1 MTNRL
6 SALIERARSHKP
18 ITALTLI
25 GVLLL
30 PAVLGG
36 VLVAALQDPTQ
47 RLDTM
52 TAAIVNDDKPV
63 TVNGQLAPLGRQLS
77 AGLVDGT
84 GKKDEN
90 LTWVISNEKDAA
102 SGLKDGTY
110 QAVVRIPKDFSAA
123 AVSGGS
129 AVQDPAKS
137 AEKATISVTTAPQAR
152 AADGLIANQI
162 AATAASTMGT
172 EISKNTLQNVLVGFG
187 TLGDKIGEAA
197 DGADKLAAGAT
208 SAATGAAALPDG
220 ATKLADGAGQ
230 LADGASQLS
239 NGLGT
244 IANGITSAQ
253 TGANQAGA
261 QLAQG
266 ADALQAQGLVPDGVS
281 GVASAAKAKADTAAT
296 NTAAAAASVGA
307 FSGDVDALATTLDG
321 LATTCAGDASIP
333 QSFCEKVTAAASSA
347 DSTKLAG
354 QTAAGQLSDA
364 TADVYTA
371 AGYADGTVTA
381 LSQFNTAATST
392 IAGQFRTAADG
403 VNQLSAG
410 LGQLADGTSQ
420 SATGAGNLATGA
432 TGLQS
437 GATQLADGA
446 SQLSTGIGSL
456 ATGTTG
462 LASGLHQA
470 ADSLPKRTDSEA
482 SSLAEVVANPVTAD
496 TSGGMF
502 GPTAI
507 PLLAAVVLWFGSL
520 VTFLVMRAFTA
531 RALTSRRASGSL
543 TLRAFAPAAAIGAAQ
558 GLLVA
563 LVVEI
568 VAKYDPSR
576 WWGFAGVAVLAGV
589 AFAAVN
595 QALVAVLDGI
605 GRWISAVVGVAALG
619 AGIISTLP
627 GWLATIAGFLPTSPA
642 ATALLGEDGV
652 GSAIAALLVW
662 TALALIA
669 TTLAVAARRTTS
681 ARAVLAPAI

>member
-52 TAAIVNDDKPV
+52 TAAIVNDDEPV

-84 GKKDEN
+84 GTKDEN

-102 SGLKDGTY
+102 AGLKDGTY

-162 AATAASTMGT
+162 AATAASTMGD
-172 EISKNTLQNVLVGFG
+172 EISKSTLQNVLLGFG

-197 DGADKLAAGAT
+197 DGADKLAAGAA

-261 QLAQG
+261 GLAQG
-266 ADALQAQGLVPDGVS
+266 ADALQAQGLVPAELN
-281 GVASAAKAKADTAAT
+281 GVAATTASNAKQAADETLTVATSLGGLLAQCAPPNNTIPSNVCAQIKTAFDQAETAAT
-296 NTAAAAASVGA
+296 SAGTASGYAEASVG
-307 FSGDVDALATTLDG
+307 
-321 LATTCAGDASIP
+321 
-333 QSFCEKVTAAASSA
+333 
-347 DSTKLAG
+347 
-354 QTAAGQLSDA
+354 
-364 TADVYTA
+364 
-371 AGYADGTVTA
+371 A
-381 LSQFNTAATST
+381 LSQFNTAATAT

-446 SQLSTGIGSL
+446 TQLGTGIGSL
-456 ATGTTG
+456 ATGTSS

-470 ADSLPKRTDSEA
+470 ADSLPKRTDTEA
-482 SSLAEVVANPVTAD
+482 SSLASVVADPVNAD

-520 VTFLVMRAFTA
+520 ASFLVMRAFTA
-531 RALTSRRASGSL
+531 RALTSRRASASL
-543 TLRAFAPAAAIGAAQ
+543 ALRAFAPAAAIGAVQ

-576 WWGFAGVAVLAGV
+576 WWGFAGVAVLAGI

-595 QALVAVLDGI
+595 QALVAVLGGV

-619 AGIISTLP
+619 AGVISTLP

-642 ATALLGEDGV
+642 ATALLGEEGV
-652 GSAIAALLVW
+652 GSAIAALAVW
-662 TALALIA
+662 AVLALIA
-669 TTLAVAARRTTS
+669 TTLAVTARRTTS
-681 ARAVLAPAI
+681 VRAVLAPAI

>member
-47 RLDTM
+47 HLDTM
-52 TAAIVNDDKPV
+52 TAAIVNDDEPV

-84 GKKDEN
+84 GTKDKSEN
-90 LTWVISNEKDAA
+90 LTWVVSNEKDAA

-110 QAVVRIPKDFSAA
+110 QAVVRIPQGFSAA

-129 AVQDPAKS
+129 AVQDPAKP

-162 AATAASTMGT
+162 AATAASTMGS
-172 EISKNTLQNVLVGFG
+172 EISKSTLQNVLVGFG

-239 NGLGT
+239 SGLGT

-261 QLAQG
+261 GLAQG
-266 ADALQAQGLVPDGVS
+266 ADALQAQVPGAQALA
-281 GVASAAKAKADTAAT
+281 GGAAATKQGAAGTSAAVTHLRSELTKAIDLCDPTTQKALCDQLATVAGIAAT
-296 NTAAAAASVGA
+296 TQKAA
-307 FSGDVDALATTLDG
+307 DG
-321 LATTCAGDASIP
+321 
-333 QSFCEKVTAAASSA
+333 
-347 DSTKLAG
+347 
-354 QTAAGQLSDA
+354 TAAGSAQ
-364 TADVYTA
+364 V
-371 AGYADGTVTA
+371 ADGVA
-381 LSQFNTAATST
+381 GLASLPGT

-403 VNQLSAG
+403 INQLSAG

-420 SATGAGNLATGA
+420 SATGADGLATGA

-446 SQLSTGIGSL
+446 TQLGTGIGSL
-456 ATGTTG
+456 ATGTSS

-470 ADSLPKRTDSEA
+470 ADSLPKRTDTEA
-482 SSLAEVVANPVTAD
+482 SSLASVIADPVTAD
-496 TSGGMF
+496 TAGGMF

-507 PLLAAVVLWFGSL
+507 PLLAAVVLWFGGLAS
-520 VTFLVMRAFTA
+520 FLVMRAFTA
-531 RALTSRRASGSL
+531 RALTSRRPSASL
-543 TLRAFAPAAAIGAAQ
+543 ALRAFAPAAAIGAAQ

-568 VAKYDPSR
+568 VAAYDPAR
-576 WWGFAGVAVLAGV
+576 WWGFAGVAVLAGI

-595 QALVAVLDGI
+595 QSLVAVLGGI

-627 GWLATIAGFLPTSPA
+627 GWLATIAGFLPTSAA
-642 ATALLGEDGV
+642 ATALLGADGV
-652 GSAIAALLVW
+652 GSAIAALTVW
-662 TALALIA
+662 AVLALIA
-669 TTLAVAARRTTS
+669 TTLAVTARRTTS
-681 ARAVLAPAI
+681 VRAVLAPAV

>member
-1 MTNRL
+1 M

-90 LTWVISNEKDAA
+90 LTWVISNEKDAKK
-102 SGLKDGTY
+102 GLADGVY
-110 QAVVRIPKDFSAA
+110 QAVVRIPEGFSAA

-129 AVQDPAKS
+129 AVQDPAKT

-162 AATAASTMGT
+162 AATAASTMGSQ
-172 EISKNTLQNVLVGFG
+172 ISKSTLENVLLGFSS
-187 TLGDKIGEAA
+187 LGDKLGEVAT
-197 DGADKLAAGAT
+197 GADQLATGAK
-208 SAATGAAALPDG
+208 SAAAGAAALPDG

-230 LADGASQLS
+230 LADGATRLS
-239 NGLGT
+239 TGLDA
-244 IANGITSAQ
+244 IASGITSAQ

-261 QLAQG
+261 GLAQG
-266 ADALQAQGLVPDGVS
+266 ADALQAQGIVPQKLFDGVNGTKQATAGVSQGVS
-281 GVASAAKAKADTAAT
+281 GLVTGLAALSKSCDTAAQPEFCAT
-296 NTAAAAASVGA
+296 LTGTVQGAQKQLVPGAAQAADAAS
-307 FSGDVDALATTLDG
+307 
-321 LATTCAGDASIP
+321 
-333 QSFCEKVTAAASSA
+333 
-347 DSTKLAG
+347 
-354 QTAAGQLSDA
+354 QTAAG
-364 TADVYTA
+364 
-371 AGYADGTVTA
+371 
-381 LSQFNTAATST
+381 LSQFNTEASST
-392 IAGQFRTAADG
+392 LAGQLRTAADG
-403 VNQLSAG
+403 INQLSAG

-432 TGLQS
+432 AGLQS

-446 SQLSTGIGSL
+446 TQLSTGVGSL
-456 ATGTTG
+456 ATGTTS

-470 ADSLPKRTDSEA
+470 ADSLPQRTDGQA

-496 TSGGMF
+496 TSSGMF

-507 PLLAAVVLWFGSL
+507 PLLAAVVLWFGGLAS
-520 VTFLVMRAFTA
+520 FLVMRAFTA
-531 RALTSRRASGSL
+531 RALTSRRASASL
-543 TLRAFAPAAAIGAAQ
+543 ALRAFAPAAAIGAAQ

-563 LVVEI
+563 IVVEI

-595 QALVAVLDGI
+595 QALVAVLGGI
-605 GRWISAVVGVAALG
+605 GRWIAAVVGVAALG

-627 GWLATIAGFLPTSPA
+627 GWLATIAGLLPTSPA
-642 ATALLGEDGV
+642 ATALLGGDGV
-652 GSAIAALLVW
+652 GSAIAALVVW
-662 TALALIA
+662 ALLALLA
-669 TTLAVAARRTTS
+669 TTLAVTVRRTTS
-681 ARAVLAPAI
+681 ARAVLAPAA

>member
-1 MTNRL
+1 MTSRL
-6 SALIERARSHKP
+6 SALIERARTHKP

-47 RLDTM
+47 HLDTM
-52 TAAIVNDDKPV
+52 TAAIVNDDEPV
-63 TVNGQLAPLGRQLS
+63 KVDGQLAPLGRQLS
-77 AGLVDGT
+77 AGLVKGT
-84 GKKDEN
+84 GAKDEN
-90 LTWVISNEKDAA
+90 LTWVVSNEKDAA
-102 SGLKDGTY
+102 AGLKDGTY

-129 AVQDPAKS
+129 AIQDPAAS
-137 AEKATISVTTAPQAR
+137 AEQATISVTTAPQAR

-162 AATAASTMGT
+162 AATAAATMGT
-172 EISKNTLQNVLVGFG
+172 TISKSTLQNVLVGFS
-187 TLGDKIGEAA
+187 TLGDKIGQAA
-197 DGADKLAAGAT
+197 DGADQLANGAK

-266 ADALQAQGLVPDGVS
+266 ADALQAQGLVPADVS
-281 GVASAAKAKADTAAT
+281 GVAATTASNAKTSADQTAALAEKLGQLAQDCAKTPSLASADFCKSVGGAAQDAITAAT
-296 NTAAAAASVGA
+296 SAGTASGYAAASVGA
-307 FSGDVDALATTLDG
+307 
-321 LATTCAGDASIP
+321 
-333 QSFCEKVTAAASSA
+333 
-347 DSTKLAG
+347 
-354 QTAAGQLSDA
+354 
-364 TADVYTA
+364 
-371 AGYADGTVTA
+371 
-381 LSQFNTAATST
+381 LSQFDTAATAT
-392 IAGQFRTAADG
+392 VAGQFRTAADG
-403 VNQLSAG
+403 INQLSAG

-456 ATGTTG
+456 ATGTSG

-470 ADSLPKRTDSEA
+470 ADSLPKRTDSQA
-482 SSLAEVVANPVTAD
+482 SSLAEVVADPVKAD

-507 PLLAAVVLWFGSL
+507 PLLAAVVLWFGGL
-520 VTFLVMRAFTA
+520 VSFLVMRAFTA
-531 RALTSRRASGSL
+531 RALTSRRPSAL
-543 TLRAFAPAAAIGAAQ
+543 LALRAFAPAAALGAGQ

-563 LVVEI
+563 LVVEV

-595 QALVAVLDGI
+595 QALVAVLGGI
-605 GRWISAVVGVAALG
+605 GRWLAAIIGVAALG

-642 ATALLGEDGV
+642 ATGLLGGDGT

-662 TALALIA
+662 TVLALIA
-669 TTLAVAARRTTS
+669 TTLAVTARRTTS
-681 ARAVLAPAI
+681 AKAVLALAA

>member
-52 TAAIVNDDKPV
+52 TAAIVNDDEPV

-102 SGLKDGTY
+102 AGLKDGTY

-162 AATAASTMGT
+162 AATAASTMGS

-197 DGADKLAAGAT
+197 DGADKLAAGAS

-261 QLAQG
+261 GLAQG
-266 ADALQAQGLVPDGVS
+266 ADALQAQGLVPGGVS
-281 GVASAAKAKADTAAT
+281 GLASATAANATKAAGDTLTVATSLGALVATCSDPEKGIPAAFCDQVKAAEGQAGTAAT
-296 NTAAAAASVGA
+296 SAGTAS
-307 FSGDVDALATTLDG
+307 
-321 LATTCAGDASIP
+321 
-333 QSFCEKVTAAASSA
+333 
-347 DSTKLAG
+347 
-354 QTAAGQLSDA
+354 
-364 TADVYTA
+364 
-371 AGYADGTVTA
+371 GYADGTVTA

-392 IAGQFRTAADG
+392 LASQFRAAADG

-432 TGLQS
+432 TGLQT

-446 SQLSTGIGSL
+446 SQLSTGVGSL
-456 ATGTTG
+456 ATGTSG

-470 ADSLPKRTDSEA
+470 ANSLPKRTDTEA
-482 SSLAEVVANPVTAD
+482 SSLASVIADPVKAD

-543 TLRAFAPAAAIGAAQ
+543 ALRAFAPAAAIGAAQ

-576 WWGFAGVAVLAGV
+576 WWGFAGVAVLAGI

-595 QALVAVLDGI
+595 QALVAVLGGI

-627 GWLATIAGFLPTSPA
+627 GWLATIAGFLPTSSA

-662 TALALIA
+662 TVLALIA
-669 TTLAVAARRTTS
+669 TTLAVTARRTTS
-681 ARAVLAPAI
+681 VRAVLAPAI

>member
-1 MTNRL
+1 MTSRL
-6 SALIERARSHKP
+6 STLIERARTHKP

-47 RLDTM
+47 HLDTM
-52 TAAIVNDDKPV
+52 TAAIVNDDEPV
-63 TVNGQLAPLGRQLS
+63 KVDGQLAPLGRQLS
-77 AGLVDGT
+77 AGLVKGT
-84 GKKDEN
+84 GAKDEN
-90 LTWVISNEKDAA
+90 LTWVVSNEKDATA
-102 SGLKDGTY
+102 GLKDGTY

-129 AVQDPAKS
+129 AIQDPEAAAKQ
-137 AEKATISVTTAPQAR
+137 ATISVTTAPQAR

-162 AATAASTMGT
+162 ATTAAATMGT
-172 EISKNTLQNVLVGFG
+172 TISKSTLQNVLVGFG
-187 TLGDKIGEAA
+187 TLGDKIGQAA
-197 DGADKLAAGAT
+197 DGADQLANGAT

-220 ATKLADGAGQ
+220 ATQLADGAGQ

-239 NGLGT
+239 TGLGT

-253 TGANQAGA
+253 TGANQIGAG
-261 QLAQG
+261 LAQG
-266 ADALQAQGLVPDGVS
+266 ADALQAQGLVPAELSAGAN
-281 GVASAAKAKADTAAT
+281 GAAQASAGVKSGIDSLATGLSKLSANCPAA
-296 NTAAAAASVGA
+296 AGAAFCDKLAESAAGAAALAAPQGPAAVAAAASGGTA
-307 FSGDVDALATTLDG
+307 SGLT
-321 LATTCAGDASIP
+321 
-333 QSFCEKVTAAASSA
+333 
-347 DSTKLAG
+347 
-354 QTAAGQLSDA
+354 QLNA
-364 TADVYTA
+364 
-371 AGYADGTVTA
+371 
-381 LSQFNTAATST
+381 QATST
-392 IAGQFRTAADG
+392 IAGELRTAADG
-403 VNQLSAG
+403 INQLSAG

-437 GATQLADGA
+437 GATRLADGA
-446 SQLSTGIGSL
+446 TQLSTGIGSL
-456 ATGTTG
+456 ATGTSS

-470 ADSLPKRTDSEA
+470 ADSLPKRTDSQA
-482 SSLAEVVANPVTAD
+482 SSLADVVADPVTAD

-507 PLLAAVVLWFGSL
+507 PLLAAVVLWFGGL
-520 VTFLVMRAFTA
+520 VSFLVMRAFTA
-531 RALTSRRASGSL
+531 RALTSRRPSAL
-543 TLRAFAPAAAIGAAQ
+543 LALRGFAPAAALGAGQ

-568 VAKYDPSR
+568 VAKYEPSR

-595 QALVAVLDGI
+595 QALVAVLGGI
-605 GRWISAVVGVAALG
+605 GRWLAAIIGVAALG

-642 ATALLGEDGV
+642 ATGLLGGDGT
-652 GSAIAALLVW
+652 GGAIAALLVW
-662 TALALIA
+662 TVLALIA
-669 TTLAVAARRTTS
+669 TTLAVTARRTTS
-681 ARAVLAPAI
+681 AKAVLALAA

>member
-52 TAAIVNDDKPV
+52 TAAIVNDDEPV

-102 SGLKDGTY
+102 AGLKDGTY

-162 AATAASTMGT
+162 AATAASTMGS

-253 TGANQAGA
+253 TGANQIGAG
-261 QLAQG
+261 LAQG
-266 ADALQAQGLVPDGVS
+266 ADALTTPGKGVTDLIAGANRTAQGATITSTGVDGLELGLRNAVTMCDSTTQEKLCNLLKELSGTATEIQPAATGAAAGSASVAAGVS
-281 GVASAAKAKADTAAT
+281 GFAA
-296 NTAAAAASVGA
+296 
-307 FSGDVDALATTLDG
+307 L
-321 LATTCAGDASIP
+321 P
-333 QSFCEKVTAAASSA
+333 
-347 DSTKLAG
+347 
-354 QTAAGQLSDA
+354 
-364 TADVYTA
+364 
-371 AGYADGTVTA
+371 
-381 LSQFNTAATST
+381 
-392 IAGQFRTAADG
+392 GQFRAAADG

-432 TGLQS
+432 SGLQT

-456 ATGTTG
+456 ATGTSS

-470 ADSLPKRTDSEA
+470 ANSLPKHTDTEA
-482 SSLAEVVANPVTAD
+482 SSLASVIADPVKAD

-576 WWGFAGVAVLAGV
+576 WWGFAGVAVLAGI

-595 QALVAVLDGI
+595 QALVAVLGGI

-627 GWLATIAGFLPTSPA
+627 GWLATIAGFLPTSSA

-662 TALALIA
+662 TVLALIA
-669 TTLAVAARRTTS
+669 TTLAVTARRTTS
-681 ARAVLAPAI
+681 VRAVLAPAI

>member
-6 SALIERARSHKP
+6 SALIEHARSHKP

-90 LTWVISNEKDAA
+90 LSWVISNEKDAA
-102 SGLKDGTY
+102 AGLKDGTY

-129 AVQDPAKS
+129 AVQDPAKP

-197 DGADKLAAGAT
+197 DGADKLAAGAS

-239 NGLGT
+239 NGLST
-244 IANGITSAQ
+244 IASGITSAQ

-261 QLAQG
+261 GLAQG
-266 ADALQAQGLVPDGVS
+266 ADALQAQGLVPAELS
-281 GVASAAKAKADTAAT
+281 GAAATAASNAKTSAAQTAALAQKLGELAQDCAKDPTLASSAFCLDVGAAAQDAETAAT
-296 NTAAAAASVGA
+296 SAGKAS
-307 FSGDVDALATTLDG
+307 
-321 LATTCAGDASIP
+321 
-333 QSFCEKVTAAASSA
+333 
-347 DSTKLAG
+347 
-354 QTAAGQLSDA
+354 
-364 TADVYTA
+364 
-371 AGYADGTVTA
+371 GYADGADSGLTA
-381 LSQFNTAATST
+381 FNAKATST
-392 IAGQFRTAADG
+392 LAGQFRAAADG

-456 ATGTTG
+456 ATGTSG

-496 TSGGMF
+496 TSGGLF

-507 PLLAAVVLWFGSL
+507 PLLAAVVLWFGGL

-531 RALTSRRASGSL
+531 GALTSRRASGSL
-543 TLRAFAPAAAIGAAQ
+543 ALRAFAPAAAIGAGQ

-576 WWGFAGVAVLAGV
+576 WWGFAGVAVLAGI

-595 QALVAVLDGI
+595 QALVAVLGGI
-605 GRWISAVVGVAALG
+605 GRWISAVMGVAALG

-627 GWLATIAGFLPTSPA
+627 GWLATIAGFLPTSSA
-642 ATALLGEDGV
+642 ATALLGEDGI

-662 TALALIA
+662 AALALIA

-681 ARAVLAPAI
+681 VRAILAPAI

>member
-30 PAVLGG
+30 PAILGG

-52 TAAIVNDDKPV
+52 TAAIVNDDEPV

-90 LTWVISNEKDAA
+90 LTWVVSNEKDATA
-102 SGLKDGTY
+102 GLKDGTY
-110 QAVVRIPKDFSAA
+110 QAVVRIPKGFSAA

-129 AVQDPAKS
+129 AVQDPS
-137 AEKATISVTTAPQAR
+137 RPAEKATISVTTAPQAR

-172 EISKNTLQNVLVGFG
+172 EISKSTLQNVLVGFS

-197 DGADKLAAGAT
+197 DGADKLANGAK

-266 ADALQAQGLVPDGVS
+266 ADTLQAQGLVPAEVFAGVNGTKQATDAVSSGVS
-281 GVASAAKAKADTAAT
+281 AFATDLTDLSKDCNTALQPEFCGRLAAMANGATNNLVPGAAK
-296 NTAAAAASVGA
+296 AAAAAS
-307 FSGDVDALATTLDG
+307 
-321 LATTCAGDASIP
+321 
-333 QSFCEKVTAAASSA
+333 
-347 DSTKLAG
+347 
-354 QTAAGQLSDA
+354 QTAGGVA
-364 TADVYTA
+364 
-371 AGYADGTVTA
+371 
-381 LSQFNTAATST
+381 QFNTAATAT
-392 IAGQFRTAADG
+392 IAGQFRAAADG
-403 VNQLSAG
+403 VNQLSDG
-410 LGQLADGTSQ
+410 LGRLADGTTQ

-446 SQLSTGIGSL
+446 AQLSTGVGSL
-456 ATGTTG
+456 ATGTAG
-462 LASGLHQA
+462 LATGLHQA
-470 ADSLPKRTDSEA
+470 ADSLPKRTDSQA
-482 SSLAEVVANPVTAD
+482 SSLAEVVADPVKAD

-507 PLLAAVVLWFGSL
+507 PLLAAVVLWFGGL
-520 VTFLVMRAFTA
+520 VSFLVMRAFTA
-531 RALTSRRASGSL
+531 RALTSRRPSAL
-543 TLRAFAPAAAIGAAQ
+543 LALRAFAPAAALGAGQ

-568 VAKYDPSR
+568 VAKYDPAR
-576 WWGFAGVAVLAGV
+576 WWAFAGVAVLAGV

-595 QALVAVLDGI
+595 QALVAVLGGI
-605 GRWISAVVGVAALG
+605 GRWIAAVIGVAALG

-627 GWLATIAGFLPTSPA
+627 GWLATIAGALPTSPA
-642 ATALLGEDGV
+642 ATALLGDQGT
-652 GSAIAALLVW
+652 GSAVAALVVW
-662 TALALIA
+662 TVLALVA
-669 TTLAVAARRTTS
+669 TTLAVTARRTTS
-681 ARAVLAPAI
+681 TRALLAPAV

>member
-30 PAVLGG
+30 PAILGG

-47 RLDTM
+47 RLDSM
-52 TAAIVNDDKPV
+52 TAAVVNDDEPV

-77 AGLVDGT
+77 AGLVKGT

-90 LTWVISNEKDAA
+90 LTWVVSNEKDAA
-102 SGLKDGTY
+102 AGLKDGTY
-110 QAVVRIPKDFSAA
+110 QAVVRIPKGFSAA

-129 AVQDPAKS
+129 AVQDPSKP

-162 AATAASTMGT
+162 ADTAAATMGT
-172 EISKNTLQNVLVGFG
+172 EISKSTMQNVLVGFS

-197 DGADKLAAGAT
+197 DGADKLANGAT

-239 NGLGT
+239 DGLGT

-253 TGANQAGA
+253 TGANRIGAG
-261 QLAQG
+261 LSQG
-266 ADALQAQGLVPDGVS
+266 ADQLQAQGLVP
-281 GVASAAKAKADTAAT
+281 AKLQD
-296 NTAAAAASVGA
+296 
-307 FSGDVDALATTLDG
+307 
-321 LATTCAGDASIP
+321 
-333 QSFCEKVTAAASSA
+333 AASSA
-347 DSTKLAG
+347 AQATAGVKHAMDQLEPGLATASGMCDPAKQPELCTLLSQLSAGATEAKPAADGAAQAAAGTSAGLTQLNSDGTATLAG
-354 QTAAGQLSDA
+354 KLRA
-364 TADVYTA
+364 
-371 AGYADGTVTA
+371 
-381 LSQFNTAATST
+381 
-392 IAGQFRTAADG
+392 AADG
-403 VNQLSAG
+403 VNQLSSG
-410 LGQLADGTSQ
+410 LGALADGTTQ
-420 SATGAGNLATGA
+420 SATGAGSLATGA
-432 TGLQS
+432 SGLQS
-437 GATQLADGA
+437 GAAQLADGA
-446 SQLSTGIGSL
+446 TQLSTGIGSL
-456 ATGTTG
+456 ATGTAS

-482 SSLAEVVANPVTAD
+482 SSLAEVVADPVKAD

-502 GPTAI
+502 GPTAV
-507 PLLAAVVLWFGSL
+507 PLLAAVVLWFGGL
-520 VTFLVMRAFTA
+520 VSFLVMRAFTS
-531 RALTSRRASGSL
+531 RALTSRRPSALLALG
-543 TLRAFAPAAAIGAAQ
+543 AFAPAAALGAGQ

-563 LVVEI
+563 LVVQI
-568 VAKYDPSR
+568 IADYDPAR

-595 QALVAVLDGI
+595 QALVAVLGGV
-605 GRWISAVVGVAALG
+605 GRWIAAIIGVAALG

-627 GWLATIAGFLPTSPA
+627 GWLATIAGFLPTSSA
-642 ATALLGEDGV
+642 TTALLGDQGT
-652 GSAIAALLVW
+652 GSAIAALVVW
-662 TALALIA
+662 TLLALLA
-669 TTLAVAARRTTS
+669 TTLAVTARRTTS
-681 ARAVLAPAI
+681 AKAVLALAA

>member
-52 TAAIVNDDKPV
+52 TAAIVNDDEPV

-102 SGLKDGTY
+102 AGLKDGTY

-162 AATAASTMGT
+162 AATAASTMGS

-253 TGANQAGA
+253 TGANQIGAG
-261 QLAQG
+261 LAQG
-266 ADALQAQGLVPDGVS
+266 ADALTTPGKGVTDLIAGANRTAQGATITSTGVDGLELGLRNAVTMCDSTTQEKLCNLLKELSGTATEIQPAATGAAAGSASVAAGVS
-281 GVASAAKAKADTAAT
+281 GFAA
-296 NTAAAAASVGA
+296 
-307 FSGDVDALATTLDG
+307 L
-321 LATTCAGDASIP
+321 P
-333 QSFCEKVTAAASSA
+333 
-347 DSTKLAG
+347 
-354 QTAAGQLSDA
+354 
-364 TADVYTA
+364 
-371 AGYADGTVTA
+371 
-381 LSQFNTAATST
+381 
-392 IAGQFRTAADG
+392 GQFRAAADG

-432 TGLQS
+432 SGLQT

-456 ATGTTG
+456 ATGTSS

-470 ADSLPKRTDSEA
+470 ANSLPKHTDTEA
-482 SSLAEVVANPVTAD
+482 SSLASVIADPVKAD

-576 WWGFAGVAVLAGV
+576 WWGFAGVAVLAGI

-595 QALVAVLDGI
+595 QALVAVLGGI

-627 GWLATIAGFLPTSPA
+627 GWLATIAGFLPTSSA

-662 TALALIA
+662 TVLALIA
-669 TTLAVAARRTTS
+669 TTLAVTTRRTTS
-681 ARAVLAPAI
+681 VRAVLAPAI

>member
-30 PAVLGG
+30 PAILGG

-52 TAAIVNDDKPV
+52 TAAIVNDDEPV

-90 LTWVISNEKDAA
+90 LTWVVSNEKDAA
-102 SGLKDGTY
+102 AGLKDGTY
-110 QAVVRIPKDFSAA
+110 QAVVRIPKGFSAA

-129 AVQDPAKS
+129 AVQDPSKP

-172 EISKNTLQNVLVGFG
+172 EISQSTLKNVLVGFG

-197 DGADKLAAGAT
+197 DGADKLANGAK

-244 IANGITSAQ
+244 IANGITAAQ
-253 TGANQAGA
+253 TGANKIGAG
-261 QLAQG
+261 LSQG
-266 ADALQAQGLVPDGVS
+266 ADALETPGRGVTDLIAGANQTAQVAGVTSTGVDGLKTGLDDAVTMCNAATQKDLCALLKDLSGTATAIQPAATGAAAGSASVAS
-281 GVASAAKAKADTAAT
+281 GVTPLAA
-296 NTAAAAASVGA
+296 
-307 FSGDVDALATTLDG
+307 L
-321 LATTCAGDASIP
+321 P
-333 QSFCEKVTAAASSA
+333 
-347 DSTKLAG
+347 
-354 QTAAGQLSDA
+354 
-364 TADVYTA
+364 
-371 AGYADGTVTA
+371 
-381 LSQFNTAATST
+381 
-392 IAGQFRTAADG
+392 GQFRAAADG
-403 VNQLSAG
+403 VNQLSDG
-410 LGQLADGTSQ
+410 LGRLADGTTQ

-446 SQLSTGIGSL
+446 TQLSTGVGSL
-456 ATGTTG
+456 ATGTAG
-462 LASGLHQA
+462 LATGLHQA
-470 ADSLPKRTDSEA
+470 ADSLPKRTDSQA
-482 SSLAEVVANPVTAD
+482 SSLAEVVADPVKAD

-507 PLLAAVVLWFGSL
+507 PLLAAVVLWFGGL
-520 VTFLVMRAFTA
+520 VSFLVMRAFTA
-531 RALTSRRASGSL
+531 RALTSRRPSAL
-543 TLRAFAPAAAIGAAQ
+543 LALRAFAPAAALGAGQ

-563 LVVEI
+563 LVVEV
-568 VAKYDPSR
+568 VAKYDPAR

-595 QALVAVLDGI
+595 QALVAVLGGI
-605 GRWISAVVGVAALG
+605 GRWIAAVIGVAALG

-627 GWLATIAGFLPTSPA
+627 GWLATIAGALPTSPA
-642 ATALLGEDGV
+642 ATALLGDQGT
-652 GSAIAALLVW
+652 GSAVAALVVW
-662 TALALIA
+662 TVLALVA
-669 TTLAVAARRTTS
+669 TTLAVTARRTTS
-681 ARAVLAPAI
+681 TRAILAPAV

>member
-1 MTNRL
+1 M
-6 SALIERARSHKP
+6 SALIERARTHKP

-47 RLDTM
+47 HLDTM
-52 TAAIVNDDKPV
+52 TAAIVNDDEPV
-63 TVNGQLAPLGRQLS
+63 KIDGQLAPLGRQLS
-77 AGLVDGT
+77 AGLVKGT
-84 GKKDEN
+84 GAKDEN
-90 LTWVISNEKDAA
+90 LTWVVSNEKDAA
-102 SGLKDGTY
+102 AGLKDGTY

-129 AVQDPAKS
+129 AIQDPGAS
-137 AEKATISVTTAPQAR
+137 AEQATISVTTAPQAR

-162 AATAASTMGT
+162 AATAAATMGT
-172 EISKNTLQNVLVGFG
+172 TISKSTLQNVLVGFS
-187 TLGDKIGEAA
+187 TLGDKIGQAA
-197 DGADKLAAGAT
+197 DGADQLANGAK

-253 TGANQAGA
+253 TGANQIGAG
-261 QLAQG
+261 LSQG
-266 ADALQAQGLVPDGVS
+266 ADALQAQGLVPAEVS
-281 GVASAAKAKADTAAT
+281 GVTAMTESNAKQAKADALTVATSLGTLLAQCAPPNSTLPSSVCEQIKTALDEAQTAAT
-296 NTAAAAASVGA
+296 SAGTASGYATASVGA
-307 FSGDVDALATTLDG
+307 
-321 LATTCAGDASIP
+321 
-333 QSFCEKVTAAASSA
+333 
-347 DSTKLAG
+347 
-354 QTAAGQLSDA
+354 LSK
-364 TADVYTA
+364 
-371 AGYADGTVTA
+371 
-381 LSQFNTAATST
+381 FNTAATAT
-392 IAGQFRTAADG
+392 VAGQLRTAADG
-403 VNQLSAG
+403 INQLSAG
-410 LGQLADGTSQ
+410 LGQLADGTTQ

-456 ATGTTG
+456 ATGTSG

-470 ADSLPKRTDSEA
+470 ADSLPKRTDSQA
-482 SSLAEVVANPVTAD
+482 SSLAEVVADPVKAD

-507 PLLAAVVLWFGSL
+507 PLLAAVVLWFGGL
-520 VTFLVMRAFTA
+520 VSFLVMRAFTA
-531 RALTSRRASGSL
+531 RALTSRRPSAL
-543 TLRAFAPAAAIGAAQ
+543 LALRAFAPAAALGAGQ

-563 LVVEI
+563 LVVEV

-595 QALVAVLDGI
+595 QALVAVLGGI
-605 GRWISAVVGVAALG
+605 GRWLAAIIGVAALG

-627 GWLATIAGFLPTSPA
+627 GWLAAIAGFLPTSPA
-642 ATALLGEDGV
+642 ATGLLGGDGT

-662 TALALIA
+662 TVLALVA
-669 TTLAVAARRTTS
+669 TTLAVTARRTTS
-681 ARAVLAPAI
+681 AKAVLALAA

>member
-1 MTNRL
+1 M

-52 TAAIVNDDKPV
+52 TAAIVNDDEPV

-77 AGLVDGT
+77 AGLVDGP
-84 GKKDEN
+84 GKGDEAKKDEN

-102 SGLKDGTY
+102 AGLKDGTY

-162 AATAASTMGT
+162 AATAASTMGS
-172 EISKNTLQNVLVGFG
+172 EISKSTLQNVLVGFG

-197 DGADKLAAGAT
+197 DGADKLAAGAA

-266 ADALQAQGLVPDGVS
+266 ADALQAQGLVPAELFAGANGTKQATVGVS
-281 GVASAAKAKADTAAT
+281 QGVGGL
-296 NTAAAAASVGA
+296 V
-307 FSGDVDALATTLDG
+307 DG
-321 LATTCAGDASIP
+321 LATLSSTCDAKAQP
-333 QSFCEKVTAAASSA
+333 EFCA
-347 DSTKLAG
+347 KLAG
-354 QTAAGQLSDA
+354 TVADAQKKLVPDAAQAAGAASGTAAG
-364 TADVYTA
+364 
-371 AGYADGTVTA
+371 

-392 IAGQFRTAADG
+392 IAGQFRAAADG

-446 SQLSTGIGSL
+446 TQLGTGIGSL
-456 ATGTTG
+456 ATGTSS

-470 ADSLPKRTDSEA
+470 ADSLPKRTDSQA
-482 SSLAEVVANPVTAD
+482 SSLASVVADPVKAD

-520 VTFLVMRAFTA
+520 ASFLVMRAFTA
-531 RALTSRRASGSL
+531 RALTSRRASASL
-543 TLRAFAPAAAIGAAQ
+543 ALRAFAPAAAIGAAQ

-576 WWGFAGVAVLAGV
+576 WWGFAGVAVLAGI

-595 QALVAVLDGI
+595 QALVAVLGGV
-605 GRWISAVVGVAALG
+605 GRWISAVMGVAALG

-652 GSAIAALLVW
+652 GSAIAALAVW
-662 TALALIA
+662 AVLALIA
-669 TTLAVAARRTTS
+669 TTLAVTARRTTS
-681 ARAVLAPAI
+681 VRAVLAPAI

>member
-30 PAVLGG
+30 PAILGG

-52 TAAIVNDDKPV
+52 TAAIVNDDEPV

-90 LTWVISNEKDAA
+90 LTWVVSNEKDAA
-102 SGLKDGTY
+102 AGLKDGTY
-110 QAVVRIPKDFSAA
+110 QAVVRIPKGFSAA

-129 AVQDPAKS
+129 AVQDPSKP

-152 AADGLIANQI
+152 AADGLIANQT

-172 EISKNTLQNVLVGFG
+172 EISQSTLKNVLVGFG

-197 DGADKLAAGAT
+197 DGADKLANGAK

-253 TGANQAGA
+253 TGANQIGAG
-261 QLAQG
+261 LSQG
-266 ADALQAQGLVPDGVS
+266 ADALETPGRGVTDLIAGANQTAQVAGVTSKGVDGLKTGLDSAVTMCDAATQKDLCALLKDLSGTATAIQPAATGAAAGSASVAS
-281 GVASAAKAKADTAAT
+281 GVTPLAA
-296 NTAAAAASVGA
+296 
-307 FSGDVDALATTLDG
+307 L
-321 LATTCAGDASIP
+321 P
-333 QSFCEKVTAAASSA
+333 
-347 DSTKLAG
+347 
-354 QTAAGQLSDA
+354 
-364 TADVYTA
+364 
-371 AGYADGTVTA
+371 
-381 LSQFNTAATST
+381 
-392 IAGQFRTAADG
+392 GQFRAAADG
-403 VNQLSAG
+403 VNQLSDG
-410 LGQLADGTSQ
+410 LGRLADGTTQ

-446 SQLSTGIGSL
+446 TQLSTGVGSL
-456 ATGTTG
+456 ATGTAG
-462 LASGLHQA
+462 LATGLHQA
-470 ADSLPKRTDSEA
+470 ADSLPKRTDSQA
-482 SSLAEVVANPVTAD
+482 SSLAEVVADPVKAD

-507 PLLAAVVLWFGSL
+507 PLLAAVVLWFGGL
-520 VTFLVMRAFTA
+520 VSFLVMRAFTA
-531 RALTSRRASGSL
+531 RALTSRRPSAL
-543 TLRAFAPAAAIGAAQ
+543 LALRAFAPAAALGAGQ

-563 LVVEI
+563 LVVEV
-568 VAKYDPSR
+568 VAKYDPAR

-595 QALVAVLDGI
+595 QALVAVLGGI
-605 GRWISAVVGVAALG
+605 GRWIAAVIGVAALG

-627 GWLATIAGFLPTSPA
+627 GWLATIAGALPTSPA
-642 ATALLGEDGV
+642 ATALLGDQGT
-652 GSAIAALLVW
+652 GSAVAALVVW
-662 TALALIA
+662 TVLALVA
-669 TTLAVAARRTTS
+669 TTLAVTARRTTS
-681 ARAVLAPAI
+681 TRAILAPAV

>member
-52 TAAIVNDDKPV
+52 TAAIVNDDEPV

-102 SGLKDGTY
+102 AGLKDGTY
-110 QAVVRIPKDFSAA
+110 QAVVRIPKGFSAA

-162 AATAASTMGT
+162 AATAASTMGG
-172 EISKNTLQNVLVGFG
+172 EISKSTLQNVLVGFG

-197 DGADKLAAGAT
+197 DGADKLAAGAS

-253 TGANQAGA
+253 TGANQIGAG
-261 QLAQG
+261 LAQG
-266 ADALQAQGLVPDGVS
+266 ADALTTPGKGVTELIAGANQTAQGATITSTGVDGLELGLRNAVTMCDSTTQEQLCNLLKELSGTATSIQPAATGAAAGSASVAAGVS
-281 GVASAAKAKADTAAT
+281 GFAA
-296 NTAAAAASVGA
+296 
-307 FSGDVDALATTLDG
+307 L
-321 LATTCAGDASIP
+321 P
-333 QSFCEKVTAAASSA
+333 
-347 DSTKLAG
+347 
-354 QTAAGQLSDA
+354 
-364 TADVYTA
+364 
-371 AGYADGTVTA
+371 
-381 LSQFNTAATST
+381 
-392 IAGQFRTAADG
+392 GQFRAAADG

-446 SQLSTGIGSL
+446 AQLGTGVGSL
-456 ATGTTG
+456 ATGTSS

-470 ADSLPKRTDSEA
+470 ADSLPKRTDTEA

-520 VTFLVMRAFTA
+520 ASFLVMRAFTA
-531 RALTSRRASGSL
+531 RALTSRRASASL
-543 TLRAFAPAAAIGAAQ
+543 ALRAFAPAAAIGAAQ

-576 WWGFAGVAVLAGV
+576 WWGFAGVAVLAGI

-595 QALVAVLDGI
+595 QALVAVLGGV
-605 GRWISAVVGVAALG
+605 GRWISAVMGVAALG

-652 GSAIAALLVW
+652 GSAIAALAVW
-662 TALALIA
+662 AVLALIA
-669 TTLAVAARRTTS
+669 TTLAVTARRTTS
-681 ARAVLAPAI
+681 VRAVLAPAI

>member
-52 TAAIVNDDKPV
+52 TAAIVNDDEPV

-102 SGLKDGTY
+102 AGLKDGTY

-162 AATAASTMGT
+162 AATAASTMGA

-253 TGANQAGA
+253 TGANQIGAG
-261 QLAQG
+261 LATG
-266 ADALQAQGLVPDGVS
+266 ADALQGQVPGAKALADGAAATQQGAVGTQAGMTQLQAEVAKAIKLCDPATQKDLCDQLNLVAGAAAQTQGAADLTAAGSAKVADGV
-281 GVASAAKAKADTAAT
+281 A
-296 NTAAAAASVGA
+296 
-307 FSGDVDALATTLDG
+307 G
-321 LATTCAGDASIP
+321 LATLP
-333 QSFCEKVTAAASSA
+333 
-347 DSTKLAG
+347 
-354 QTAAGQLSDA
+354 A
-364 TADVYTA
+364 T
-371 AGYADGTVTA
+371 
-381 LSQFNTAATST
+381 L
-392 IAGQFRTAADG
+392 AGQFRAAADG

-432 TGLQS
+432 SGLQT

-456 ATGTTG
+456 ATGTSG

-470 ADSLPKRTDSEA
+470 ANSLPKHTDTEA
-482 SSLAEVVANPVTAD
+482 SSLASVIADPVKAD

-543 TLRAFAPAAAIGAAQ
+543 ALRAFAPAAAIGAAQ

-576 WWGFAGVAVLAGV
+576 WWGFAGVAVLAGI

-595 QALVAVLDGI
+595 QALVAVLGGI

-627 GWLATIAGFLPTSPA
+627 GWLATIAGFLPTSSA

-662 TALALIA
+662 TVLALIA
-669 TTLAVAARRTTS
+669 TTLAVTARRTTS
-681 ARAVLAPAI
+681 VRAVLAPAI

>member
-30 PAVLGG
+30 PAILGG

-52 TAAIVNDDKPV
+52 TAAIVNDDEPV

-90 LTWVISNEKDAA
+90 LTWVVSNEKDATA
-102 SGLKDGTY
+102 GLKDGTY
-110 QAVVRIPKDFSAA
+110 QAVVRIPKGFSAA

-129 AVQDPAKS
+129 AVQDPSKP

-172 EISKNTLQNVLVGFG
+172 EISKSTLQNVLVGFS

-197 DGADKLAAGAT
+197 DGADKLANGAK

-266 ADALQAQGLVPDGVS
+266 ADALQAQGLVPAELSAGANGAAQASAATKS
-281 GVASAAKAKADTAAT
+281 GIDSLSAGLSKLSANCSAVASATFCEELANSAAGAAALADPKGPAAL
-296 NTAAAAASVGA
+296 AAAASNGTA
-307 FSGDVDALATTLDG
+307 SGLT
-321 LATTCAGDASIP
+321 
-333 QSFCEKVTAAASSA
+333 
-347 DSTKLAG
+347 
-354 QTAAGQLSDA
+354 QL
-364 TADVYTA
+364 
-371 AGYADGTVTA
+371 
-381 LSQFNTAATST
+381 NTQATST
-392 IAGQFRTAADG
+392 IAGQFRAAADG
-403 VNQLSAG
+403 VNQLSDG
-410 LGQLADGTSQ
+410 LGRLADGTTQ

-446 SQLSTGIGSL
+446 AQLSTGVGSL
-456 ATGTTG
+456 ATGTAG
-462 LASGLHQA
+462 LATGLHQA
-470 ADSLPKRTDSEA
+470 ADSLPKRTDSQA
-482 SSLAEVVANPVTAD
+482 SSLAEVVADPVKAD

-507 PLLAAVVLWFGSL
+507 PLLAAVVLWFGGL
-520 VTFLVMRAFTA
+520 VSFLVMRAFTA
-531 RALTSRRASGSL
+531 RALTSRRPSAL
-543 TLRAFAPAAAIGAAQ
+543 LALRAFAPAAALGAGQ

-568 VAKYDPSR
+568 VAKYDPAR
-576 WWGFAGVAVLAGV
+576 WWAFAGVAVLAGV

-595 QALVAVLDGI
+595 QALVAVLGGI
-605 GRWISAVVGVAALG
+605 GRWIAAVIGVAALG

-627 GWLATIAGFLPTSPA
+627 GWLATIAGALPTSPA
-642 ATALLGEDGV
+642 ATALLGDQGT
-652 GSAIAALLVW
+652 GSAVAALVVW
-662 TALALIA
+662 TVLALVA
-669 TTLAVAARRTTS
+669 TTLAVTARRTTS
-681 ARAVLAPAI
+681 TRAILAPAV

>member
-1 MTNRL
+1 MTSRL
-6 SALIERARSHKP
+6 SALIERARTHKP

-47 RLDTM
+47 HLDTM
-52 TAAIVNDDKPV
+52 TAAIVNDDEPV
-63 TVNGQLAPLGRQLS
+63 KVDGQLAPLGRQLS
-77 AGLVDGT
+77 AGLVKGT
-84 GKKDEN
+84 GAKDEN
-90 LTWVISNEKDAA
+90 LTWVVSNEKDAA
-102 SGLKDGTY
+102 AGLKDGTY

-129 AVQDPAKS
+129 AIQDPAAS
-137 AEKATISVTTAPQAR
+137 AEQATISVTTAPQAR

-162 AATAASTMGT
+162 AATAAATMGT
-172 EISKNTLQNVLVGFG
+172 TISKSTLQNVLVGFS
-187 TLGDKIGEAA
+187 TLGDKIGQAA
-197 DGADKLAAGAT
+197 DGADQLANGAK

-266 ADALQAQGLVPDGVS
+266 ADALQAQGLVPADVS
-281 GVASAAKAKADTAAT
+281 GVAAATASNAKQAGDDALTVATSLGNLLAQCAPPNSVLPSSVCEQIKTAFDQAQTAAT
-296 NTAAAAASVGA
+296 SAGTA
-307 FSGDVDALATTLDG
+307 SGY
-321 LATTCAGDASIP
+321 
-333 QSFCEKVTAAASSA
+333 
-347 DSTKLAG
+347 
-354 QTAAGQLSDA
+354 A
-364 TADVYTA
+364 TAS
-371 AGYADGTVTA
+371 VTA
-381 LSQFNTAATST
+381 LSQFNTAATSKV
-392 IAGQFRTAADG
+392 AGQFRTAADG
-403 VNQLSAG
+403 INQLSAG

-456 ATGTTG
+456 ATGTSG

-470 ADSLPKRTDSEA
+470 ADSLPKRTDSQA
-482 SSLAEVVANPVTAD
+482 SSLAEVVADPVKAD

-507 PLLAAVVLWFGSL
+507 PLLAAVVLWFGGL
-520 VTFLVMRAFTA
+520 VSFLVMRAFTA
-531 RALTSRRASGSL
+531 RALTSRRPSAL
-543 TLRAFAPAAAIGAAQ
+543 LALRAFAPAAALGAGQ

-563 LVVEI
+563 LVVEV

-595 QALVAVLDGI
+595 QALVAVLGGI
-605 GRWISAVVGVAALG
+605 GRWLAAIIGVAALG

-642 ATALLGEDGV
+642 ATGLLGGDGT

-662 TALALIA
+662 TVLALIA
-669 TTLAVAARRTTS
+669 TTLAVTARRTTS
-681 ARAVLAPAI
+681 AKAVLALAA

>member
-1 MTNRL
+1 MTTRL

-18 ITALTLI
+18 ITVLTLI
-25 GVLLL
+25 GVLML

-52 TAAIVNDDKPV
+52 TAAIVNDDEPV

-90 LTWVISNEKDAA
+90 LTWVISNEKDATA
-102 SGLKDGTY
+102 GLKDGTY

-162 AATAASTMGT
+162 AATAASAMGG
-172 EISKNTLQNVLVGFG
+172 EISKSTLQNVLVGFG

-197 DGADKLAAGAT
+197 DGADKLAAGAA

-220 ATKLADGAGQ
+220 ATTLADGAGR

-261 QLAQG
+261 GLAQG
-266 ADALQAQGLVPDGVS
+266 ADALQAQGLVPAEVS
-281 GVASAAKAKADTAAT
+281 GVTSTTATTATKAAGDTLTVAQSLGALVGTCSDPKNGVPAAFCDQVKAAAEQAGTAAT
-296 NTAAAAASVGA
+296 S
-307 FSGDVDALATTLDG
+307 
-321 LATTCAGDASIP
+321 AG
-333 QSFCEKVTAAASSA
+333 
-347 DSTKLAG
+347 
-354 QTAAGQLSDA
+354 
-364 TADVYTA
+364 TA

-392 IAGQFRTAADG
+392 LAGQFRTAADG
-403 VNQLSAG
+403 INQLSAG
-410 LGQLADGTSQ
+410 LGRLADGTSQ
-420 SATGAGNLATGA
+420 SATGAEGLATGA
-432 TGLQS
+432 AGLQS

-446 SQLSTGIGSL
+446 SQLGTGVGSL
-456 ATGTTG
+456 ATGTSS

-470 ADSLPKRTDSEA
+470 ADALPKRTDTEA

-507 PLLAAVVLWFGSL
+507 PLLAAVVLWFGGL
-520 VTFLVMRAFTA
+520 VSFLVMRAFTA

-543 TLRAFAPAAAIGAAQ
+543 ALRAFAPAAAIGAAQ

-568 VAKYDPSR
+568 VATYDPSR
-576 WWGFAGVAVLAGV
+576 WWGFAGVAMLAGV

-595 QALVAVLDGI
+595 QALVAVLGGV

-652 GSAIAALLVW
+652 GSAIAALAVW
-662 TALALIA
+662 TVLALIA
-669 TTLAVAARRTTS
+669 TTLAVTARRTTS
-681 ARAVLAPAI
+681 VRTGLAPAL

>member
-1 MTNRL
+1 M
-6 SALIERARSHKP
+6 SALIERARTHKP

-52 TAAIVNDDKPV
+52 TAAIVNDDEPV

-102 SGLKDGTY
+102 AGLKDGTY

-162 AATAASTMGT
+162 AATAASTMGS
-172 EISKNTLQNVLVGFG
+172 EISKSTLQNVLVGFG

-197 DGADKLAAGAT
+197 DGADKLAAGAA

-261 QLAQG
+261 GLAQG

-281 GVASAAKAKADTAAT
+281 GVAGTTKAKADAAT
-296 NTAAAAASVGA
+296 AGAVTVEQSLSALVTTCSDPNNNVPATFCDEVKTASGQAETAVTRAGTASV
-307 FSGDVDALATTLDG
+307 
-321 LATTCAGDASIP
+321 
-333 QSFCEKVTAAASSA
+333 
-347 DSTKLAG
+347 
-354 QTAAGQLSDA
+354 
-364 TADVYTA
+364 
-371 AGYADGTVTA
+371 YADNTVTA

-392 IAGQFRTAADG
+392 LADKFRTAADG
-403 VNQLSAG
+403 VNQLAAG

-420 SATGAGNLATGA
+420 SAIGAGNLATGA

-446 SQLSTGIGSL
+446 TQLGTGIGSL
-456 ATGTTG
+456 ATGTSS

-470 ADSLPKRTDSEA
+470 ADSLPKRTDSQA
-482 SSLAEVVANPVTAD
+482 SSLASVVADPVKAD

-520 VTFLVMRAFTA
+520 ASFLVMRAFTA
-531 RALTSRRASGSL
+531 RALTSRRASASL
-543 TLRAFAPAAAIGAAQ
+543 ALRGFAPAAAIGAAQ

-576 WWGFAGVAVLAGV
+576 WWGFAGVAVLAGI

-595 QALVAVLDGI
+595 QALVAVLGGI
-605 GRWISAVVGVAALG
+605 GRWISAVMGVAALG

-642 ATALLGEDGV
+642 ATALLGEEGT
-652 GSAIAALLVW
+652 GAAIAALAVW
-662 TALALIA
+662 AVLALIA
-669 TTLAVAARRTTS
+669 TTLAVTARRTTS
-681 ARAVLAPAI
+681 VRAVLAPAI

>member
-6 SALIERARSHKP
+6 SALIERARTHKP

-52 TAAIVNDDKPV
+52 TAAIVNDDEPV

-102 SGLKDGTY
+102 AGLKDGTY

-162 AATAASTMGT
+162 AATAASTMGS
-172 EISKNTLQNVLVGFG
+172 EISKSTLQNVLVGFG

-197 DGADKLAAGAT
+197 DGADKLAAGAA

-253 TGANQAGA
+253 TGANQIGAG
-261 QLAQG
+261 LAQG
-266 ADALQAQGLVPDGVS
+266 ADALTTPGKGVTDLIAGANQTAQGATITSTGVDGLELGLRNAVTMCDSTTQEQLCDLLKELSGTATKIQPAATGAAAGSASVAAGVS
-281 GVASAAKAKADTAAT
+281 GFAA
-296 NTAAAAASVGA
+296 
-307 FSGDVDALATTLDG
+307 L
-321 LATTCAGDASIP
+321 P
-333 QSFCEKVTAAASSA
+333 
-347 DSTKLAG
+347 
-354 QTAAGQLSDA
+354 
-364 TADVYTA
+364 
-371 AGYADGTVTA
+371 
-381 LSQFNTAATST
+381 
-392 IAGQFRTAADG
+392 GQFRAAADG

-446 SQLSTGIGSL
+446 TQLGTGIGSL
-456 ATGTTG
+456 ATGTSG

-470 ADSLPKRTDSEA
+470 ADSLPKRTDSQA
-482 SSLAEVVANPVTAD
+482 SSLASVVADPVKAD

-520 VTFLVMRAFTA
+520 ASFLVMRAFTA
-531 RALTSRRASGSL
+531 RALTSRRASASL
-543 TLRAFAPAAAIGAAQ
+543 ALRGFAPAAAIGAAQ

-576 WWGFAGVAVLAGV
+576 WWGFAGVAVLAGI

-595 QALVAVLDGI
+595 QALVAVLGGI
-605 GRWISAVVGVAALG
+605 GRWISAVMGVAALG

-642 ATALLGEDGV
+642 ATALLGEEGV
-652 GSAIAALLVW
+652 GSAIAALAVW
-662 TALALIA
+662 AVLALIA
-669 TTLAVAARRTTS
+669 TTLAVTARRTTS
-681 ARAVLAPAI
+681 VRAVLAPAI

>member
-1 MTNRL
+1 MTSRL
-6 SALIERARSHKP
+6 SALIERARTHKP

-47 RLDTM
+47 HLDTM
-52 TAAIVNDDKPV
+52 TAAIVNDDEPV
-63 TVNGQLAPLGRQLS
+63 KVDGQLAPLGRQLS
-77 AGLVDGT
+77 AGLVKGT
-84 GKKDEN
+84 GAKDEN
-90 LTWVISNEKDAA
+90 LTWVVSNEKDAA
-102 SGLKDGTY
+102 AGLKDGTY

-129 AVQDPAKS
+129 AIQDPAAS
-137 AEKATISVTTAPQAR
+137 AEQATISVTTAPQAR

-162 AATAASTMGT
+162 AATAAATMGT
-172 EISKNTLQNVLVGFG
+172 TISKSTLQNVLVGFS
-187 TLGDKIGEAA
+187 TLGDKIGQAA
-197 DGADKLAAGAT
+197 DGADQLANGAK

-266 ADALQAQGLVPDGVS
+266 ADALQAQGLVPADVS
-281 GVASAAKAKADTAAT
+281 GVAAATASNAKQAGDDALTVATSLGNLLAQCAPPNSALPSSVCEQIKTAFDQAQTAAT
-296 NTAAAAASVGA
+296 SAGTA
-307 FSGDVDALATTLDG
+307 SGY
-321 LATTCAGDASIP
+321 
-333 QSFCEKVTAAASSA
+333 
-347 DSTKLAG
+347 
-354 QTAAGQLSDA
+354 A
-364 TADVYTA
+364 TAS
-371 AGYADGTVTA
+371 VTA
-381 LSQFNTAATST
+381 LSQFNTAATSKV
-392 IAGQFRTAADG
+392 AGQFRTAADG
-403 VNQLSAG
+403 INQLSAG

-456 ATGTTG
+456 ATGTSG

-470 ADSLPKRTDSEA
+470 ADSLPKRTDSQA
-482 SSLAEVVANPVTAD
+482 SSLAEVVADPVKAD

-507 PLLAAVVLWFGSL
+507 PLLAAVVLWFGGL
-520 VTFLVMRAFTA
+520 VSFLVMRAFTA
-531 RALTSRRASGSL
+531 RALTSRRPSAL
-543 TLRAFAPAAAIGAAQ
+543 LALRAFAPAATLGAGQ

-563 LVVEI
+563 LVVEV

-595 QALVAVLDGI
+595 QALVAVLGGI
-605 GRWISAVVGVAALG
+605 GRWLAAIIGVAALG

-627 GWLATIAGFLPTSPA
+627 GWLAAIAGFLPTSPA
-642 ATALLGEDGV
+642 ATSLLGGDGT

-662 TALALIA
+662 TVLALVA
-669 TTLAVAARRTTS
+669 TTLAVTARRTTS
-681 ARAVLAPAI
+681 AKAVLALAA

>member
-52 TAAIVNDDKPV
+52 TAAIVNDDEPV

-77 AGLVDGT
+77 AGLVDGP
-84 GKKDEN
+84 GKGDEAKKDEN

-102 SGLKDGTY
+102 AGLKDGTY

-162 AATAASTMGT
+162 AATAASTMGS
-172 EISKNTLQNVLVGFG
+172 EISKSTLQNVLVGFG

-197 DGADKLAAGAT
+197 DGADKLAAGAS

-239 NGLGT
+239 NGLDT

-266 ADALQAQGLVPDGVS
+266 ADALQAQGLVPAELS
-281 GVASAAKAKADTAAT
+281 GAAATAGSYAKTSADETAAL
-296 NTAAAAASVGA
+296 AQKLGQLAQDCAKDS
-307 FSGDVDALATTLDG
+307 AL
-321 LATTCAGDASIP
+321 
-333 QSFCEKVTAAASSA
+333 ASSA
-347 DSTKLAG
+347 FCLDVGAAAQDAVAAATSAG
-354 QTAAGQLSDA
+354 KSS
-364 TADVYTA
+364 
-371 AGYADGTVTA
+371 GYASGTVSA

-392 IAGQFRTAADG
+392 IAGQFRAAADG

-446 SQLSTGIGSL
+446 AQFGTGVGSL
-456 ATGTTG
+456 ATGTSS

-470 ADSLPKRTDSEA
+470 ADSLPKRTDSQA
-482 SSLAEVVANPVTAD
+482 SSLASVVADPVKAD

-520 VTFLVMRAFTA
+520 ASFLVMRAFTA
-531 RALTSRRASGSL
+531 RTLTSRRASASL
-543 TLRAFAPAAAIGAAQ
+543 ALRAFAPAAAIGAAQ

-576 WWGFAGVAVLAGV
+576 WWGFAGVAVLAGI

-595 QALVAVLDGI
+595 QALVAVLGGV
-605 GRWISAVVGVAALG
+605 GRWISAVMGVAALG

-652 GSAIAALLVW
+652 GSAIAALAVW
-662 TALALIA
+662 AVLALVA
-669 TTLAVAARRTTS
+669 TTLAVTARRTTS
-681 ARAVLAPAI
+681 VRAVLAPAI

>member
-30 PAVLGG
+30 PAILGG

-52 TAAIVNDDKPV
+52 TAAIVNDDEPV

-90 LTWVISNEKDAA
+90 LTWVVSNEKDATA
-102 SGLKDGTY
+102 GLKDGTY
-110 QAVVRIPKDFSAA
+110 QAVVRIPKGFSAA

-129 AVQDPAKS
+129 AVQDPSKP

-172 EISKNTLQNVLVGFG
+172 EISKSTLQNVLVGFS

-197 DGADKLAAGAT
+197 DGADKLANGAK

-266 ADALQAQGLVPDGVS
+266 ADALQAQGLVPAEVFAGVNGTKQATDAVSSGVS
-281 GVASAAKAKADTAAT
+281 AFATDLTDLSKDCNTALQPEFCGRLAAMANGATDNLVPGAAK
-296 NTAAAAASVGA
+296 AAAAAS
-307 FSGDVDALATTLDG
+307 
-321 LATTCAGDASIP
+321 
-333 QSFCEKVTAAASSA
+333 
-347 DSTKLAG
+347 
-354 QTAAGQLSDA
+354 QTAGGVA
-364 TADVYTA
+364 
-371 AGYADGTVTA
+371 
-381 LSQFNTAATST
+381 QFNTAATAT
-392 IAGQFRTAADG
+392 IAGQFRAAADG
-403 VNQLSAG
+403 VNQLSDG
-410 LGQLADGTSQ
+410 LGRLADGTTQ

-446 SQLSTGIGSL
+446 AQLSTGVGSL
-456 ATGTTG
+456 ATGTAG
-462 LASGLHQA
+462 LATGLHQA
-470 ADSLPKRTDSEA
+470 ADSLPKRTDSQA
-482 SSLAEVVANPVTAD
+482 SSLAEVVADPVKAD

-507 PLLAAVVLWFGSL
+507 PLLAAVVLWFGGL
-520 VTFLVMRAFTA
+520 VSFLVMRAFTA
-531 RALTSRRASGSL
+531 RALTSRRPSAL
-543 TLRAFAPAAAIGAAQ
+543 LALRAFAPAAALGAGQ

-568 VAKYDPSR
+568 VAKYDPAR
-576 WWGFAGVAVLAGV
+576 WWAFAGVAVLAGV

-595 QALVAVLDGI
+595 QALVAVLGGI
-605 GRWISAVVGVAALG
+605 GRWIAAVIGVAALG

-627 GWLATIAGFLPTSPA
+627 GWLATIAGALPTSPA
-642 ATALLGEDGV
+642 ATALLGDQGT
-652 GSAIAALLVW
+652 GSAVAALVVW
-662 TALALIA
+662 TVLALVA
-669 TTLAVAARRTTS
+669 TTLAVTARRTTS
-681 ARAVLAPAI
+681 TRALLAPAV

>member
-30 PAVLGG
+30 PAILGG

-47 RLDTM
+47 RLDSM
-52 TAAIVNDDKPV
+52 TAAIVNDDEPV

-77 AGLVDGT
+77 AGLVKGT

-90 LTWVISNEKDAA
+90 LTWVVSNEKDAA
-102 SGLKDGTY
+102 AGLKDGTY
-110 QAVVRIPKDFSAA
+110 QAVVRIPKGFSAA

-129 AVQDPAKS
+129 AVQDPSKP

-162 AATAASTMGT
+162 ADTAAATMGT
-172 EISKNTLQNVLVGFG
+172 EISKSTMQNVLVGFS

-197 DGADKLAAGAT
+197 DGADKLANGAT

-239 NGLGT
+239 DGLGT

-253 TGANQAGA
+253 AGANRIGAG
-261 QLAQG
+261 LSQG
-266 ADALQAQGLVPDGVS
+266 ADQLQAQGLVPADLTGAAATA
-281 GVASAAKAKADTAAT
+281 ASNAKTSADQTAALAQTLGALAAKCAASGASQSFCADVANAQKDA
-296 NTAAAAASVGA
+296 TAAATSAGKAS
-307 FSGDVDALATTLDG
+307 
-321 LATTCAGDASIP
+321 
-333 QSFCEKVTAAASSA
+333 
-347 DSTKLAG
+347 
-354 QTAAGQLSDA
+354 
-364 TADVYTA
+364 
-371 AGYADGTVTA
+371 GYADGTVSGLA
-381 LSQFNTAATST
+381 QFNTAATGT
-392 IAGQFRTAADG
+392 LAGKFRAAADG
-403 VNQLSAG
+403 VNQLSSG
-410 LGQLADGTSQ
+410 LGQLADGTTQ

-432 TGLQS
+432 SGLQS
-437 GATQLADGA
+437 GAAQLADGA
-446 SQLSTGIGSL
+446 AQLSTGIGSL
-456 ATGTTG
+456 ATGTTS

-470 ADSLPKRTDSEA
+470 ADSLPKRTDTEA
-482 SSLAEVVANPVTAD
+482 SSLAEVVADPVKAD

-507 PLLAAVVLWFGSL
+507 PLLATVVLWFGGL
-520 VTFLVMRAFTA
+520 VSFLVMRAFTA
-531 RALTSRRASGSL
+531 SALTSRRPSAL
-543 TLRAFAPAAAIGAAQ
+543 LALRAFAPAAALGAGQ

-563 LVVEI
+563 LVVEVI
-568 VAKYDPSR
+568 AKYDPAR

-595 QALVAVLDGI
+595 QALVAVLGGV
-605 GRWISAVVGVAALG
+605 GRWIAAIVGVAALG

-642 ATALLGEDGV
+642 ATALLGDQGT
-652 GSAIAALLVW
+652 GSAIAALVVW
-662 TALALIA
+662 TALALLA
-669 TTLAVAARRTTS
+669 TTLAVTARRTTS
-681 ARAVLAPAI
+681 AKTVLALAA